1 MEVFETRDALR
12 ELGWGKAKASCYC
25 ALVQYGEMK
34 ASEIA
39 NHAELRQ
46 EKVYNPLTRLKNQGY
61 VFLTDS
67 NPQQYK
73 AQNPRFVIQE
83 ERQQFE
89 ADTDSILEGLEE
101 AWARSSEG
109 ITPIGEF
116 AHVLSGKSG
125 FRTGRSEIIDE
136 ANKSLYIA
144 DDRFAMI
151 SPNDSEALESL
162 QADGADVRILAPQS
176 EKSTYMSDIGADVQ
190 CRDSNNKP
198 SYYIADKNT
207 VMLNVASGRATVMFE
222 DQYFAGII
230 TSQFEEEYQEA
241 ARPDHEKQ
249 T

>member
-1 MEVFETRDALR
+1 MEVSETRDALR

-61 VFLTDS
+61 VVLTDDS
-67 NPQQYK
+67 PQHYK
-73 AQNPRFVIQE
+73 AQNPRFVIEE

-89 ADTDSILEGLEE
+89 TETDSILEGLEE

-109 ITPIGEF
+109 ITAIGDF
-116 AHVLSGKSG
+116 AHVLSGKGG
-125 FRTGRSEIIDE
+125 FRTGRSEIVDRASE
-136 ANKSLYIA
+136 SLFIA
-144 DDRFAMI
+144 DNGFAMI
-151 SPNDSEALESL
+151 SPNDSEAIESL
-162 QADGADVRILAPQS
+162 QAGGADVRILAPQS
-176 EKSTYMSDIGADVQ
+176 EKSSYMSDIGADVRY
-190 CRDSNNKP
+190 RDNNNKP
-198 SYYIADKNT
+198 SYYIADEST

-241 ARPDHEKQ
+241 VVPDHEKQ